1 MPDPQVLRD
10 LAQEIAREVA
20 PELRARAGRTSGI
33 RTKSSDTDLISA
45 TDSWSEERIVTRLNE
60 ARPYD
65 EIVSEEGMQV
75 SGTSGVRWL
84 DDPIDGTTNFVYGHP
99 GFSISI
105 GAEVDDEPIAGVV
118 VDPLLDET
126 FAAARGAGATRN
138 GRPIGVSLPHD
149 LSRALV
155 ATGFGYHPDRR
166 RRQAEGLVE
175 ILPRVGDIRRM
186 GGAALDLAYVACGR
200 VDAFFE
206 RGLATWD
213 VAAGRVLVAEAGGS
227 ASLLKTA
234 TSGPAGEMVVQ
245 PLDSLQDWDTETVVI
260 AAGPGIHNA
269 LVELLIEAKAHEGP
283 REGNPR

>member
-10 LAQEIAREVA
+10 LALEIAREVA

-33 RTKSSDTDLISA
+33 RTKSSHTDLVSV
-45 TDSWSEERIVTRLNE
+45 TDSWSEERIVTRLNA

-65 EIVSEEGMQV
+65 EIVSEEGMRV

-84 DDPIDGTTNFVYGHP
+84 VDPIDGTTDFVYGHP

-105 GAEVDDEPIAGVV
+105 GAEVGNEPIAGVV
-118 VDPLLDET
+118 VAPLLDEA

-138 GRPIGVSLPHD
+138 GRPIWVSLQTK

-175 ILPRVGDIRRM
+175 ILPRGGDIRRM

-206 RGLATWD
+206 HGLAAWD
-213 VAAGRVLVAEAGGS
+213 MAAGRVLVAEAGGS
-227 ASLLKTA
+227 TSLLKTA
-234 TSGPAGEMVVQ
+234 TSGPAGELVVQ
-245 PLDSLQDWDTETVVI
+245 PLDSLQDWDPEAVVI
-260 AAGPGIHNA
+260 TAGPGIHNA
-269 LVELLIEAKAHEGP
+269 LVELLIEAKANEGP
-283 REGNPR
+283 